1 MILSKEISEEIRKIR
16 SDKQSQA
23 VQDKGWLC
31 EGTDD
36 GLIFYNNDT
45 DESVETSI
53 YARIIGNNLRS
64 TKLSEIMPFVQAECE
79 IARLIR

>member
-1 MILSKEISEEIRKIR
+1 MLSKEICNKIRKIR

-36 GLIFYNNDT
+36 GLIFFNNDT
-45 DESVETSI
+45 DESIETSI
-53 YARIIGNNLRS
+53 YARIIGNNLSS
-64 TKLSEIMPFVQAECE
+64 TKLSEIMPFIQAECLSLQA
-79 IARLIR
+79 II